1 MRKYQALSDYLARQD
16 AAEIPMTFG
25 EIEDMLGFT
34 LPASARQFPAW
45 WANQAGGGH
54 SQCQA
59 WLAKGWR
66 TRGVDLAGERLIF
79 ARHASPADMPGVA
92 EAGRPFHSSPPAR
105 ALGGLSLMATRL
117 LEDYRN
123 EAGGDEDAAI
133 ARALHEAAVARRVRF
148 IDAIAATGVSG
159 GVDSVDLIREDRD
172 AR

>member
-25 EIEDMLGFT
+25 EIENMLGFT

-66 TRGVDLAGERLIF
+66 TRGVDLAGESVIF
-79 ARHASPADMPGVA
+79 ARDAGLTDMPGVA
-92 EAGRPFHSSPPAR
+92 EAARLFRASPPAR
-105 ALGGLSLMATRL
+105 ALGGLSLLATRL
-117 LEDYRN
+117 LEDYRA
-123 EAGGDEDAAI
+123 EADGDEGAAI

-148 IDAIAATGVSG
+148 IDAITPTGRPG